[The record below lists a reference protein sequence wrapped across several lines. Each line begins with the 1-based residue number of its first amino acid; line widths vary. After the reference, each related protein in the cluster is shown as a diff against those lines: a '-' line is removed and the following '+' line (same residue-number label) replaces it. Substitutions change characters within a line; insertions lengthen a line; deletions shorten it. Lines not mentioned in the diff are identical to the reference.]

1 MTKDTERAAFEA
13 AMQRMEGYPFAA
25 QFANL
30 MWTAWQARAALA
42 QEAQAVPLPAHPV
55 AERCARFAEL
65 YRDEHAIGKSAEET
79 CNEIA
84 EACRSYAAP
93 PAAEQDAEKDAALV
107 DAYQKVLSAV
117 STSRTIYEAEAYLQ
131 NLLDAAILAAKEK
144 KS

>member
-1 MTKDTERAAFEA
+1 MTKDTERAALVTISVVCGES
-13 AMQRMEGYPFAA
+13 EYIG
-25 QFANL
+25 
-30 MWTAWQARAALA
+30 T
-42 QEAQAVPLPAHPV
+42 ECIPAHPV